1 MKTLSP
7 ETIVYVLDESGQ
19 DTLKEYRITDIRH
32 LDDEIIYICRS
43 QQRPFIGYSFVSTRI
58 GVNVFLRRED
68 FEARS
73 ES

>member
-7 ETIVYVLDESGQ
+7 DTTVYVLDESDQ
-19 DTLKEYRITDIRH
+19 VTLKEYRVTDIRH

-58 GVNVFLRRED
+58 GVSVFLHRED
-68 FEARS
+68 FDAQEK
-73 ES
+73 